1 MSNFVPLAGWLTRY
15 VHRTSFE
22 MRLSCASD
30 NTGATNAMHGQIPPR
45 SFGCA
50 PTIGKTK
57 RSNIFCWYAKY
68 ISDRYMKRRGLCIFS
83 VACAEG
89 LRRGQGLSPP
99 GSFQVGA
106 QHSHW
111 PFFIYVLFL
120 ESPPA
125 LPRNEIPCTPLFAYL
140 VIWHITSDLN
150 CQSHQIGAPVFLTY
164 LCSLWFLHNT
174 VFGIFLTSMLHQFL
188 HTSASFSN
196 NLFIAFF
203 QKDTLLSLVTALF
216 LHTVQMSRWGW
227 VLEKKTWD

>member
-1 MSNFVPLAGWLTRY
+1 MRNISAIDIWNGGGYAYSQWHARKVCVGGKGCLPLEVSKWEL
-15 VHRTSFE
+15 
-22 MRLSCASD
+22 
-30 NTGATNAMHGQIPPR
+30 NTA
-45 SFGCA
+45 
-50 PTIGKTK
+50 IGHFLFM
-57 RSNIFCWYAKY
+57 FC
-68 ISDRYMKRRGLCIFS
+68 
-83 VACAEG
+83 
-89 LRRGQGLSPP
+89 
-99 GSFQVGA
+99 
-106 QHSHW
+106 
-111 PFFIYVLFL
+111 FL
-120 ESPPA
+120 NLPPA

-164 LCSLWFLHNT
+164 LCSLWFLRNT
-174 VFGIFLTSMLHQFL
+174 AFGIFLTSMLHQFL